1 MTTKLTEKIFRAVK
15 IMTTGGATAHE
26 ISDCFGIS
34 ITTVNRVRGAESI
47 EEYRTMLAADYGKKK
62 KGKAAPV
69 NPEPVKAPVSQQMP
83 ATQLPQPEPLK
94 TQITQLGIPQLRL
107 PQHQTQQPQSL
118 QSQPEPQAPQ
128 TQSQQIQPQLQPQP
142 QSPQSQ
148 SQQIQSQP
156 LPLPQPPQPTQVIEH
171 RQTVTVQ
178 ATHYMMQE
186 MKKTNELLD
195 LISRKLT
202 FIVDSLT

>member
-69 NPEPVKAPVSQQMP
+69 NPEPVKAQVSQSVP
-83 ATQLPQPEPLK
+83 LAQLPQP
-94 TQITQLGIPQLRL
+94 
-107 PQHQTQQPQSL
+107 QPQQQQSPEL
-118 QSQPEPQAPQ
+118 QA
-128 TQSQQIQPQLQPQP
+128 
-142 QSPQSQ
+142 PQSQ
-148 SQQIQSQP
+148 S
-156 LPLPQPPQPTQVIEH
+156 PQPTQVIEH

-186 MKKTNELLD
+186 MKKTNELLE
-195 LISRKLT
+195 LISRKLA
-202 FIVDSLT
+202 FIVDQLS

>member
-69 NPEPVKAPVSQQMP
+69 NPEPVKAQVSQQMP
-83 ATQLPQPEPLK
+83 ATQLPQP
-94 TQITQLGIPQLRL
+94 
-107 PQHQTQQPQSL
+107 
-118 QSQPEPQAPQ
+118 
-128 TQSQQIQPQLQPQP
+128 QPQLQ
-142 QSPQSQ
+142 QSPELQAPQSQ
-148 SQQIQSQP
+148 S
-156 LPLPQPPQPTQVIEH
+156 PQPTQVIEH